1 MEPSN
6 QIPHRKFTLENEF
19 SEADLE
25 SYLDE
30 TLHPD
35 LAAELE
41 QSLKDDKSLLGR
53 LSHINGRRDA
63 GIHTLGEIWRRN
75 QVGVPTREQ
84 ISQYLA
90 GKLSAEHSDY
100 IDFRIETLKC
110 RYTIAHVNDLEN
122 QTGSDDSPQA
132 DSRRKKYF
140 DSSAGLLNKKD
151 KGSD

>member
-1 MEPSN
+1 M
-6 QIPHRKFTLENEF
+6 TNEF

-41 QSLKDDKSLLGR
+41 QSLQEDNEMLDR

-75 QVGVPTREQ
+75 QVAVPTREQ
-84 ISQYLA
+84 ISEYLE
-90 GKLSAEHSDY
+90 GTLSKEFSDY
-100 IDFRIETLKC
+100 IDFRIDILKC
-110 RYTIAHVNDLEN
+110 RYTIAHKNDLEN
-122 QTGSDDSPQA
+122 AVQGADQP

-140 DSSAGLLNKKD
+140 DSSAGLLRKKED
-151 KGSD
+151 E

>member
-1 MEPSN
+1 M
-6 QIPHRKFTLENEF
+6 TDEF
-19 SEADLE
+19 SDADLE

-41 QSLKDDKSLLGR
+41 QSLKEDDEMLDR

-75 QVGVPTREQ
+75 QVAVPTREQ
-84 ISQYLA
+84 ISEYVNGTA
-90 GKLSAEHSDY
+90 SNEFAEY
-100 IDFRIETLKC
+100 IDFRINILKC
-110 RYTIAHVNDLEN
+110 RYTIAHTNDLESEVKESE
-122 QTGSDDSPQA
+122 QT

-140 DSSAGLLNKKD
+140 DSSAGLLRKKED
-151 KGSD
+151 S

>member
-1 MEPSN
+1 M
-6 QIPHRKFTLENEF
+6 ENEF
-19 SEADLE
+19 TDADLE

-35 LAAELE
+35 LAADLE
-41 QSLKDDKSLLGR
+41 QSMRDDKSLLDR

-84 ISQYLA
+84 IQEYLN

-110 RYTIAHVNDLEN
+110 RYTIAHVKDLEN
-122 QTGSDDSPQA
+122 PSEKSPKADD
-132 DSRRKKYF
+132 RRKKYF
-140 DSSAGLLNKKD
+140 DSSAGLLKKKD
-151 KGSD
+151 QK

>member
-1 MEPSN
+1 M
-6 QIPHRKFTLENEF
+6 ENEF
-19 SEADLE
+19 TEADLE

-35 LAAELE
+35 LAADLE
-41 QSLKDDKSLLGR
+41 QSLRDDKSLLDR

-75 QVGVPTREQ
+75 QIGVPTREQ
-84 ISQYLA
+84 IDQYLA

-110 RYTIAHVNDLEN
+110 RYTIAHVNDLKS
-122 QTGSDDSPQA
+122 QTETEKSQQT

-140 DSSAGLLNKKD
+140 NSSAGLLKK
-151 KGSD
+151 KEP